1 LLGIGAT
8 EPASAAT
15 VTVVMTGELTAVD
28 DSNDVTD
35 GSLVIGVPYVLT
47 MTYDDNAS
55 DRDPDSTFGDYVVV
69 GSASSLLITVGNYA
83 FDAGGDLV
91 LGVLDGF
98 YGPSE
103 DTVGWFVDQF
113 SSVGIL
119 DPGVTWAPFGYLNS
133 ALNDYA
139 GDALDS
145 DSLLTVNWSRGA
157 YEDDDSAFY
166 LFLEVLDPRTAGQD
180 YIELRGTIDDIVTTV
195 PEADP
200 SWLLALT
207 ASLGL
212 YRKRML
218 APSR

>member
-1 LLGIGAT
+1 LGVGAT

-15 VTVVMTGELTAVD
+15 VTVVMTGELTAID

-47 MTYDDNAS
+47 MVYDDS
-55 DRDPDSTFGDYVVV
+55 IPDQDPDLLAGHYVVPA
-69 GSASSLLITVGNYA
+69 GSAAYAVSVGNYSFESA
-83 FDAGGDLV
+83 S
-91 LGVLDGF
+91 VLDFGLFDGF
-98 YGPSE
+98 FDPSE
-103 DTVGWFVDQF
+103 DSLGWFADQF
-113 SSVGIL
+113 TSTGAL
-119 DPGVTWAPFGYLNS
+119 DPGAAFGLFGYSSTQLTDYTGT
-133 ALNDYA
+133 ALA
-139 GDALDS
+139 S
-145 DSLLTVNWSRGA
+145 DSLVAANWNRNSYA
-157 YEDDDSAFY
+157 PDANAFY
-166 LFLEVLDPRTAGQD
+166 LFVEVLDPRTTDRD
-180 YIELRGTIDDIVTTV
+180 YLELKGTIDDIVTTV